1 MAQLAD
7 PHRILCFGSFEVDIA
22 SGELRRQGL
31 KIRLQDQPF
40 RLLVLLLERGGD
52 VVTREEVR
60 DKLWPADTFV
70 DFDHSLNTAVR
81 KLREALGDSAEAPRY
96 VETLARRGYRFIAPV
111 APRLTAQVAHSADA
125 DVASALPYPAAR
137 LSISAR
143 RLLIFAIVVVICAAA
158 FVAYW
163 VVRRQGP
170 MMQSGR
176 RLTLAVLPFDNLSGD
191 ADQEYLSDGLTE
203 EMITQLGR
211 LEPGRL
217 RVLAR
222 SSTWKYKRAE
232 RDIGQL
238 RRELGADY
246 VLEGSLRRAS
256 ERVRVTA
263 QLVQVDDQSQVWAET
278 YERDFR
284 DVLILQ
290 SEVAEA
296 VARTIAVTLTPDA
309 QARLA
314 RARPVRSEAYQNY
327 LRGRFF
333 GNRRTEAALKQAL
346 GYFQK
351 AIAADPGYAPAYSGL
366 ADSYSSLGAASIVGG
381 LPPRQAMP
389 QAKAAA
395 LKALQIDG
403 TLAEAHTS
411 LAMVHLLY
419 DWDWAACE
427 KEFRRAIELDPNYTT
442 AHHWYSHCLLPL
454 GRTEESLAESKRALE
469 LEPLQLVVGLH
480 LGWHYLYA
488 RQYDQALEQF
498 RKTLE
503 LDPAFPQTQR
513 LAAWAYLQ
521 KGMHSE
527 AIAALRAALNSVEQ
541 NPQIEGELGHALAM
555 AGRRAEALAT
565 LDHLGHLSATR
576 YVSPY
581 SIALVHAGLGDRDQ
595 ALAWLDKAYVERSD
609 YMPYLRLEPMLDGLR
624 SDHRFAALV
633 GRVGLP
639 SR

>member
-1 MAQLAD
+1 MGQLAD
-7 PHRILCFGSFEVDIA
+7 SPRILCFGSFEVDIRA
-22 SGELRRQGL
+22 GELRRQGL

-40 RLLVLLLERGGD
+40 RLLVLLLERAGD

-60 DKLWPADTFV
+60 EKLWPADTYV

-81 KLREALGDSAEAPRY
+81 KLRESLGDAADAPRY

-111 APRLTAQVAHSADA
+111 APRPTAQVEPSANA
-125 DVASALPYPAAR
+125 DVASVLADPPAVAPT
-137 LSISAR
+137 STR
-143 RLLIFAIVVVICAAA
+143 RPLMLATVVLVCAAA
-158 FVAYW
+158 LAAFWLAP
-163 VVRRQGP
+163 RQGP
-170 MMQSGR
+170 MTPSGR

-203 EMITQLGR
+203 EMITQLAR
-211 LEPGRL
+211 LEPDRL
-217 RVLAR
+217 KVLAR
-222 SSTWKYKRAE
+222 SSTWKYKRAD

-238 RRELGADY
+238 RRELGVDY
-246 VLEGSLRRAS
+246 VLEGSLRRGS

-263 QLVQVDDQSQVWAET
+263 QLVQVADQTQVWAET

-290 SEVAEA
+290 SEVAGA
-296 VARTIAVTLTPDA
+296 IARTIALTLTPDA

-314 RARPVRSEAYQNY
+314 RARPVRSEAYQDY
-327 LRGRFF
+327 LKGRFF
-333 GNRRTEAALKQAL
+333 ANRRTEAALTQAL

-366 ADSYSSLGAASIVGG
+366 ADSNFALGASSVVGG

-389 QAKAAA
+389 EAKAAA
-395 LKALQIDG
+395 LKALQLDG

-419 DWDWAACE
+419 DWDLAASDQ
-427 KEFRRAIELDPNYTT
+427 EFRRAIELDPNYTA

-469 LEPLQLVVGLH
+469 LEPLQLVVDLH
-480 LGWHYLYA
+480 LGWHYLYT
-488 RQYDQALEQF
+488 RQYDQAIEQF

-503 LDPAFPQTQR
+503 LDNAFPQTQR
-513 LAAWAYLQ
+513 FAAWGYLQ

-527 AIAALRAALNSVEQ
+527 AIGALRSALDSLQ
-541 NPQIEGELGHALAM
+541 RNPQIEGELGHALAV
-555 AGRRAEALAT
+555 AGRRAEALAM
-565 LDHLGHLSATR
+565 LDGLGQLSETR

-581 SIALVHAGLGDRDQ
+581 SIALIHAALGNHDQ
-595 ALAWLDKAYVERSD
+595 ALAWLDKAYAERSD
-609 YMPYLRLEPMLDGLR
+609 YMPYLQLEPMLDGLR
-624 SDHRFAALV
+624 SDHRFTALV
-633 GRVGLP
+633 RRVGLP
-639 SR
+639 TR

>member
-1 MAQLAD
+1 MEQSAD
-7 PHRILCFGSFEVDIA
+7 PHRILCFGFFEVDVVA
-22 SGELRRQGL
+22 GELRRQGL
-31 KIRLQDQPF
+31 KIKLQDQPF
-40 RLLVLLLERGGD
+40 RLLVLLLDRAGD

-60 DKLWPADTFV
+60 EALWPADTYV

-81 KLREALGDSAEAPRY
+81 KLREALGDAAGAPRY
-96 VETLARRGYRFIAPV
+96 VETIARRGYRFIAPV
-111 APRLTAQVAHSADA
+111 APRPTVQVAHSADA
-125 DVASALPYPAAR
+125 AVASVPPPSAR
-137 LSISAR
+137 PSSSAR
-143 RLLIFAIVVVICAAA
+143 RPLTLAIVAVICAAA
-158 FVAYW
+158 LVAYW
-163 VVRRQGP
+163 MLPRRGP
-170 MMQSGR
+170 TTQSGR
-176 RLTLAVLPFDNLSGD
+176 RLTLAVLPFENLSGD
-191 ADQEYLSDGLTE
+191 ADREYLSDGLTE

-211 LEPGRL
+211 LEPDRL

-222 SSTWKYKRAE
+222 SSTWKYKRAD
-232 RDIGQL
+232 RDIGRL

-246 VLEGSLRRAS
+246 VLEGSLRLAG

-278 YERDFR
+278 YERDLR
-284 DVLILQ
+284 DVLIVQ

-296 VARTIAVTLTPDA
+296 VVRTIAVTLTPDA

-314 RARPVRSEAYQNY
+314 RARPVRSEAYQDY

-366 ADSYSSLGAASIVGG
+366 ADSYLSLGAASIVGG

-419 DWDWAACE
+419 DWDLAACE

-469 LEPLQLVVGLH
+469 LEPLQLVVGIH

-488 RQYDQALEQF
+488 RQYDQAIEQF

-521 KGMHSE
+521 KGMHPE
-527 AIAALRAALNSVEQ
+527 AIAALRSALNSLERD
-541 NPQIEGELGHALAM
+541 PEIEGELGHALAV
-555 AGRRAEALAT
+555 AGRRAEALAI
-565 LDHLGHLSATR
+565 LEGLGHLSATR

-581 SIALVHAGLGDRDQ
+581 SVALVHAGLGNRDQ
-595 ALAWLDKAYVERSD
+595 ALAWLDNAYAERSD

-633 GRVGLP
+633 RRVGLP
-639 SR
+639 TR

>member
-1 MAQLAD
+1 
-7 PHRILCFGSFEVDIA
+7 
-22 SGELRRQGL
+22 
-31 KIRLQDQPF
+31 
-40 RLLVLLLERGGD
+40 
-52 VVTREEVR
+52 
-60 DKLWPADTFV
+60 
-70 DFDHSLNTAVR
+70 
-81 KLREALGDSAEAPRY
+81 

-111 APRLTAQVAHSADA
+111 APRRTAQVAHSTNA
-125 DVASALPYPAAR
+125 DVSSDLPYPAAR
-137 LSISAR
+137 LSTSAR
-143 RLLIFAIVVVICAAA
+143 RLLILAIVVVICAAA
-158 FVAYW
+158 VVAYW
-163 VVRRQGP
+163 VVPRQGP
-170 MMQSGR
+170 TTQSGG

-211 LEPGRL
+211 LEPDRL

-222 SSTWKYKRAE
+222 SSTWKYKRAA

-246 VLEGSLRRAS
+246 VLEGSLRRAG

-278 YERDFR
+278 YERDLR
-284 DVLILQ
+284 DVLVVQ

-296 VARTIAVTLTPDA
+296 VARAIAVTLTPDA

-314 RARPVRSEAYQNY
+314 RRRPIHAEAYQDY

-333 GNRRTEAALKQAL
+333 GNRRTAAALKQAL

-351 AIAADPGYAPAYSGL
+351 AITADPGYAPAYSGL
-366 ADSYSSLGAASIVGG
+366 ADSYWSLGASSIVGG

-389 QAKAAA
+389 EAKAAA
-395 LKALQIDG
+395 LKALQIDP

-419 DWDWAACE
+419 EWDLAACE
-427 KEFRRAIELDPNYTT
+427 REVRRALELDPNYTA

-469 LEPLQLVVGLH
+469 LEPLHLVVGVH

-488 RQYDQALEQF
+488 RQYDQAIEQF

-503 LDPAFPQTQR
+503 LDPAFPQAQR
-513 LAAWAYLQ
+513 YAAWAYLQ
-521 KGMHSE
+521 KGMHPE
-527 AIAALRAALNSVEQ
+527 AIAALRAALDSLGRDPE
-541 NPQIEGELGHALAM
+541 IEGELGHALAV
-555 AGRRAEALAT
+555 AGRRTEALT
-565 LDHLGHLSATR
+565 ILEGLGHLSATR

-595 ALAWLDKAYVERSD
+595 ALAWLDKAYAERSD

-624 SDHRFAALV
+624 SDPRFAALV
-633 GRVGLP
+633 ERVGL
-639 SR
+639 SRE